1 MCVCVCCACECMC
14 VCDLSRRI
22 LVVCMC
28 INSGTSIRTPVQQIK
43 QGVLI
48 SEHARVVLGMGKE
61 VSF

>member
-28 INSGTSIRTPVQQIK
+28 INSGISIRTPVQQIK
-43 QGVLI
+43 QGV